1 MINRDLVQYE
11 LKLVTQILEDY
22 FYSNLKSEVT
32 QFESEIYI
40 NNINQIK
47 RIIIH
52 IVNAI
57 GILVQILG
65 KHSTKGSILS

>member
-22 FYSNLKSEVT
+22 FYSNLKSEVM

-47 RIIIH
+47 RIVIH